1 MPPSRASSPSTANPP
16 GRPVTRSQV
25 PSDTAPEIV
34 DATAH
39 GLRAGMLNANVRYI
53 IQRLQQSG
61 HEAVIVGG
69 AVRDLLQG
77 RQPKDFDV
85 ATSAPPETVKRLFR
99 NARIIGR
106 RFRLVHLNYPD
117 MTVEVA
123 TFRSKPRRGR
133 DGMIH
138 RDNTWGNLAED
149 AFRRDF
155 TMNALSLD
163 PQAMSIIDHVGGLA
177 DIAARRIRTILP
189 PAASFEEDP
198 VRMLRAVRFRV
209 RLDFIL
215 DPALERCIREQAHGL
230 DLVSRHRLAE
240 ETQRFVSGGYAQTV
254 FAAFEELGLL
264 VPLLDLEHHRK
275 FFAPEARKRPL
286 EVLSPF
292 LARNDEVAAA
302 GEEAAGPTVALLGL
316 LLSLAQPD
324 VRHGLFPQAPASVQA
339 GAAPRR
345 RRLHAATLAD
355 SFSAWGMLN
364 GQVQPACQIL
374 ETAYAL
380 LRDGPTPPGPER
392 EPLRGEREAW
402 MLLWLLRD
410 GLGLPEEDL
419 VPGRA
424 ALDDLPYLPILDH
437 HIAAKHRTQA
447 RKAMQGPAHGLRRRK
462 RRRRV
467 RHKGGAREA

>member
-1 MPPSRASSPSTANPP
+1 M
-16 GRPVTRSQV
+16 TRLQ
-25 PSDTAPEIV
+25 PTPDATPEIV
-34 DATAH
+34 DAAAH

-53 IQRLQQSG
+53 IERLQQSG

-106 RFRLVHLNYPD
+106 RFRLVHLHYPD

-123 TFRSKPRRGR
+123 TFRGKPRRGR

-163 PQAMSIIDHVGGLA
+163 PQAMIIIDHVGGLA
-177 DIAARRIRTILP
+177 DIEARRIRTILP

-198 VRMLRAVRFRV
+198 VRMLRAVRFQV
-209 RLDFIL
+209 RLDFSL
-215 DPALERCIREQAHGL
+215 DPVLEDCIRDQAHGL
-230 DLVSRHRLAE
+230 HQVSRHRLAE
-240 ETQRFVSGGYAQTV
+240 ETQRLVSGGYARAV
-254 FAAFEELGLL
+254 FGAFEKLGLL
-264 VPLLDLEHHRK
+264 EPLLDLQHHRG

-286 EVLSPF
+286 ELLMPY

-302 GEEAAGPTVALLGL
+302 GEESAGPTVALLGL
-316 LLSLAQPD
+316 LLSLAQPE
-324 VRHGLFPQAPASVQA
+324 VRHGLFPQAPATVLA
-339 GAAPRR
+339 GGSPKRK
-345 RRLHAATLAD
+345 RLHAAQLAD

-374 ETAYAL
+374 ETAHAL
-380 LRDGPTPPGPER
+380 LRDGLPPPGPAR
-392 EPLRGEREAW
+392 GPLRGEREAW

-410 GLGLPEEDL
+410 VLGLPEDDL
-419 VPGRA
+419 LPGRA
-424 ALDDLPYLPILDH
+424 RLDDLPYLPILDH
-437 HIAAKHRTQA
+437 HITAKHRTQA
-447 RKAMQGPAHGLRRRK
+447 HKAMQGPAHALRRRK
-462 RRRRV
+462 RKRRV
-467 RHKGGAREA
+467 RNKGGAGTV

>member
-1 MPPSRASSPSTANPP
+1 MTRPQPSPDA
-16 GRPVTRSQV
+16 
-25 PSDTAPEIV
+25 APEIV

-53 IQRLQQSG
+53 IERLQQSG

-123 TFRSKPRRGR
+123 TFRGKPRQSR

-163 PQAMSIIDHVGGLA
+163 PQAMTIIDHVGGLA
-177 DIAARRIRTILP
+177 DIEARRIRTILP

-198 VRMLRAVRFRV
+198 VRMLRAVRFQV
-209 RLDFIL
+209 RLGFSL
-215 DPALERCIREQAHGL
+215 DPELEGCIREQAQGL
-230 DLVSRHRLAE
+230 NLVSRHRLAE
-240 ETQRFVSGGYAQTV
+240 ETQRFVSGGYAQAV
-254 FAAFEELGLL
+254 FAAFEALGLL
-264 VPLLDLEHHRK
+264 VPLLDLQHHRK

-286 EVLSPF
+286 ALLTPF
-292 LARNDEVAAA
+292 LARNDEAAAA

-316 LLSLAQPD
+316 LLSLAQPE

-339 GAAPRR
+339 GGSPRR
-345 RRLHAATLAD
+345 KRLHAAQLAD

-374 ETAYAL
+374 ETAYGL
-380 LRDGPTPPGPER
+380 LRDGLPLPGQER

-410 GLGLPEEDL
+410 DLSLPEDDL
-419 VPGRA
+419 QPGRER
-424 ALDDLPYLPILDH
+424 LDELPHLPILDH
-437 HIAAKHRTQA
+437 HLAAKHRTQA

-462 RRRRV
+462 RKRRV
-467 RHKGGAREA
+467 RHTRGAGEA